1 MPVQL
6 ATEMALNSKVWWVG
20 VHHTF
25 RKPQLQLQLGVW
37 DPSIL
42 GYLEFGNMGFWDL
55 WNLGSWEFGIL
66 GIWDHGNL
74 GS

>member
-6 ATEMALNSKVWWVG
+6 ATEMALNSKVLWVG
-20 VHHTF
+20 VHLTF
-25 RKPQLQLQLGVW
+25 WKPQLQLQLGVW
-37 DPSIL
+37 DPIIL